1 LEGQKVGRLEDQ
13 KVDPMVGR
21 LEGQKADHSLEDRK
35 VDWKVDHSLEG
46 QKVNRLEDRKVDHS
60 LEDRKVDPMVGRMEG
75 QKVNQMADRLVACS
89 HGAGFEIR
97 REREAGLMEE
107 GAVLLP

>member
-1 LEGQKVGRLEDQ
+1 MDYSLEDR

-21 LEGQKADHSLEDRK
+21 M
-35 VDWKVDHSLEG
+35 EG

-75 QKVNQMADRLVACS
+75 QKVNQMADRLVAQK
-89 HGAGFEIR
+89 GAGFEIR
-97 REREAGLMEE
+97 RVREAGLMGEE
-107 GAVLLP
+107 AVLLP

>member
-1 LEGQKVGRLEDQ
+1 VGRLEGQKVGRLEDQ

-35 VDWKVDHSLEG
+35 VDY
-46 QKVNRLEDRKVDHS
+46 S

-75 QKVNQMADRLVACS
+75 QKVNQMVDQLVACS
-89 HGAGFEIR
+89 HGAGFEIQR
-97 REREAGLMEE
+97 GREAGLMEE

>member
-1 LEGQKVGRLEDQ
+1 MEDRLEGQKAGRLEDQ
-13 KVDPMVGR
+13 KV
-21 LEGQKADHSLEDRK
+21 DHSLEDRK